1 MDILVGNNF
10 FNFCLIITVIFCSV
24 QITVNASATRGGKP
38 INQPTNHR
46 RCRRMIDKL
55 KSLF

>member
-24 QITVNASATRGGKP
+24 QITVTASATRGGKP
-38 INQPTNHR
+38 STNQPS
-46 RCRRMIDKL
+46 
-55 KSLF
+55 SLSSHDQQA